1 MTTMIAEAI
10 EAIRDMSPAQNGRDS
25 LITIKDPNGHLR
37 HWLYNEGD
45 AKYEPIASVDV
56 VIQTADVSNVESFAA
71 LVREETLR
79 RAVPLTGTDPQPES
93 SRAARESE
101 VAEELRHNGEFMT
114 VTFSERGARFSPDDR
129 VRLDSFTYTR
139 TLSPQWIALT
149 EGLNKPLE
157 HKDLIRLLQ
166 RLRPSING
174 YEELMR
180 HFRKIHFSD
189 KTNIASEPLLT
200 AGANANEFKVELEIK
215 GGVNGPTTQATAL
228 PICLQYA
235 RGGNQAYT
243 TTIEVDL
250 STKMAGERRELRFT
264 LIAPDLPNVVEQAID
279 NEVAF
284 FRSQVVDIPRLLILQ
299 DY

>member
-1 MTTMIAEAI
+1 
-10 EAIRDMSPAQNGRDS
+10 
-25 LITIKDPNGHLR
+25 
-37 HWLYNEGD
+37 
-45 AKYEPIASVDV
+45 
-56 VIQTADVSNVESFAA
+56 VSNVESFVA

-79 RAVPLTGTDPQPES
+79 RVVPPLTAAAVS
-93 SRAARESE
+93 AREASVE
-101 VAEELRHNGEFMT
+101 VEPRHNGEFMT
-114 VTFSERGARFSPDDR
+114 VIFSERGARFSPDDR

-166 RLRPSING
+166 RLRPSILG

-189 KTNIASEPLLT
+189 RTNIASEPLLQ
-200 AGANANEFKVELEIK
+200 AGQNANEFKVELEIK

-228 PICLQYA
+228 PSSFDLHLQYA
-235 RGGNQAYT
+235 RGSNQAYI

-250 STKMAGERRELRFT
+250 STKMAGDRRELRFT
-264 LIAPDLPNVVEQAID
+264 LIAPDLPNVIEQAID
-279 NEVAF
+279 AEVAF